1 MSATVIVVGGGYG
14 GAPVAKE
21 LDAVADVILV
31 EPRDSF
37 VHNIAAL
44 RGLVDPEWTD
54 RVFFP
59 YGGLLGRG
67 RWIRDRAVRVD
78 PDGVTLGSGDRVTG
92 DYIVLATGSSYP
104 YPAKMDVDD
113 STAAKARLRDTRA
126 ALQQAGRVLLLG
138 AGPVGLELAGEI
150 KAAWPDKGVTIVEP
164 LDDIVSGNYDDE
176 LRAELRRQLAELDV
190 ELVLGA
196 ALTEDPPGR
205 PGEAKTF
212 TVTTGAVPAGA
223 VTTGTVTTGTV
234 TAGAGREI
242 TADIWFR
249 CYGVA
254 PTTGYLGPGL
264 AAVRQ
269 PDGYLKVTP
278 ELRLEG
284 HDRVFAVGDVTN
296 LPEPKRG
303 GSAGRHAEVVVA
315 NIKALIADGAAGA
328 DLVAYQPT
336 PPLILLPLG
345 PTGGVSQLPGSGVLG
360 AETTSQYKGGDLFA
374 GRYTEMFGLG

>member
-21 LDAVADVILV
+21 LDDVADVVLV

-44 RGLVDPEWTD
+44 RGLVDPQWTD
-54 RVFFP
+54 KVFYP
-59 YGGLLGRG
+59 YDGLLHRG

-78 PDGVTLGSGDRVTG
+78 SDGVTLGSGDRVTG
-92 DYIVLATGSSYP
+92 DYIVLATGSTYP

-113 STAAKARLRDTRA
+113 SAAAKAKLHETREALRR
-126 ALQQAGRVLLLG
+126 AGRVLLLG

-150 KAAWPDKGVTIVEP
+150 KAVWPDKGVTVVEP
-164 LDDIVSGNYDDE
+164 LDDIVSGKYDDE
-176 LRAELRRQLAELDV
+176 MRAELRRQLAALDV
-190 ELVLGA
+190 ELVLGT
-196 ALTEDPPGR
+196 ALTEEPPGR
-205 PGEAKTF
+205 PGAAGTF
-212 TVTTGAVPAGA
+212 TVTTTSGQK
-223 VTTGTVTTGTV
+223 
-234 TAGAGREI
+234 I
-242 TADIWFR
+242 TADVWFR

-254 PTTGYLGPGL
+254 PATDYLGPDL
-264 AAVRQ
+264 AGARQ

-278 ELRLEG
+278 ELRIEG

-303 GSAGRHAEVVVA
+303 GSAGRHAEVAAA
-315 NIKALIADGAAGA
+315 NIKALITGGG
-328 DLVAYQPT
+328 DLTTYEVP

-360 AETTSQYKGGDLFA
+360 PETTSQYKGTDLFA
-374 GRYTEMFGLG
+374 GRYTEMFGLA

>member
-21 LDAVADVILV
+21 LDEVADVVLV

-44 RGLVDPEWTD
+44 RGLVDPQWTD

-67 RWIRDRAVRVD
+67 RWVRDRAVRVD
-78 PDGVTLGSGDRVTG
+78 PDGVTLGSGDRITG
-92 DYIVLATGSSYP
+92 DYVVLASGSRYP

-113 STAAKARLRDTRA
+113 SAVAKTKLADTRA
-126 ALQQAGRVLLLG
+126 ALRQAGRVLLLG
-138 AGPVGLELAGEI
+138 AGPVGLELAGEV
-150 KAAWPDKGVTIVEP
+150 KAAWPDKGVTVVEP
-164 LDDIVSGNYDDE
+164 LDDIVSGKYDDE
-176 LRAELRRQLAELDV
+176 LRAELRRQLAELNV
-190 ELVLGA
+190 ELVLGT
-196 ALTEDPPGR
+196 ALAEEPPGR

-212 TVTTGAVPAGA
+212 TVTTTSGQK
-223 VTTGTVTTGTV
+223 
-234 TAGAGREI
+234 I
-242 TADIWFR
+242 TADTWFR
-249 CYGVA
+249 CFGVA
-254 PTTGYLGPGL
+254 PATDHLGPEL

-269 PDGYLKVTP
+269 PDGYVKVTP

-284 HDRVFAVGDVTN
+284 QDRVFAVGDVTN

-315 NIKALIADGAAGA
+315 NIKALIAGGGE
-328 DLVAYQPT
+328 LTTYEPT

-345 PTGGVSQLPGSGVLG
+345 PAGGVSQLPGSGVLG
-360 AETTSQYKGGDLFA
+360 AETTAQYKGSDLFT
-374 GRYTEMFGLG
+374 GRYTEMFGLA

>member
-21 LDAVADVILV
+21 LDEVADVVLV

-44 RGLVDPEWTD
+44 RGLVDPQWTD

-59 YGGLLGRG
+59 YGGLLRRG

-78 PDGVTLGSGDRVTG
+78 PGGVTLGSGDRVTG
-92 DYIVLATGSSYP
+92 DYIVLASGSYYP

-113 STAAKARLRDTRA
+113 SAAAKAKLTDTRA

-150 KAAWPDKGVTIVEP
+150 KAAWPDKGVTVVEP
-164 LDDIVSGNYDDE
+164 LDDIVSGKYDDE
-176 LRAELRRQLAELDV
+176 MRTELRRQLAALNV
-190 ELVLGA
+190 ELVLGT
-196 ALTEDPPGR
+196 ALTEEPPGR
-205 PGEAKTF
+205 PGEAETF
-212 TVTTGAVPAGA
+212 TVTTSSGQK
-223 VTTGTVTTGTV
+223 
-234 TAGAGREI
+234 I

-249 CYGVA
+249 CFGVA
-254 PTTGYLGPGL
+254 PTTDYLGPEL
-264 AAVRQ
+264 VAVRQ

-284 HDRVFAVGDVTN
+284 QEKVFAVGDVTN
-296 LPEPKRG
+296 VPEPKRG

-315 NIKALIADGAAGA
+315 NIKALTEGGGE
-328 DLVAYQPT
+328 LTSYEPT

-345 PTGGVSQLPGSGVLG
+345 PAGGVSQLPGSGVLG
-360 AETTSQYKGGDLFA
+360 AETTAQYKGGDLFT
-374 GRYTEMFGLG
+374 GRYTEMFGLA

>member
-1 MSATVIVVGGGYG
+1 MSSTVIVVGGGYG
-14 GAPVAKE
+14 GAATAKG
-21 LDAVADVILV
+21 LDEVADVILV
-31 EPRDSF
+31 EPRDAF

-67 RWIRDRAVRVD
+67 RWIRDRAARVD
-78 PDGVTLGSGDRVTG
+78 AGSVTLGSGDRVTG
-92 DYIVLATGSSYP
+92 DYIVLATGSDYP

-113 STAAKARLRDTRA
+113 SAAAKAKLRDTRA
-126 ALQQAGRVLLLG
+126 ALQEAGRVLLLG

-150 KAAWPDKGVTIVEP
+150 KAVWPDKGVTLVEP
-164 LDDIVSGNYDDE
+164 LDDIVAGDYDAE
-176 LRAELRRQLAELDV
+176 LRAELRRQLAEMDV
-190 ELVLGA
+190 ELVLGTSLA
-196 ALTEDPPGR
+196 AEPPGR

-212 TVTTGAVPAGA
+212 TVTTGS
-223 VTTGTVTTGTV
+223 
-234 TAGAGREI
+234 GREI

-254 PTTGYLGPGL
+254 PNTDYLAPEL
-264 AAVRQ
+264 AAARQ

-278 ELRLEG
+278 QLRLEG
-284 HDRVFAVGDVTN
+284 QQRIFAVGDVTN

-315 NIKALIADGAAGA
+315 NVKALIEGGSE
-328 DLVAYQPT
+328 LTAYEPT

-345 PTGGVSQLPGSGVLG
+345 PTGGASQLPGSGVLG
-360 AETTSQYKGGDLFA
+360 AETTAQYKGGELFT
-374 GRYTEMFGLG
+374 GRYTEMFGLA